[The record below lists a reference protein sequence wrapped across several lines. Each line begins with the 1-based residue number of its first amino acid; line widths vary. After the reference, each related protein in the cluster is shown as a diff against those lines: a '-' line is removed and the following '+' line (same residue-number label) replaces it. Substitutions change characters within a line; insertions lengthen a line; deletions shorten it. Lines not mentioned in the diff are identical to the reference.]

1 MSADPVTGPG
11 PGGDAGT
18 GTGPGAD
25 PGPGRNA
32 DLGAELYIRR
42 RIVDV
47 AARSL
52 CVVMFV
58 LAIVPLLSLLTY
70 VLRQGVG
77 GLSWSFFTEL
87 PKPVGEVGGG
97 MANALAGSAILVGLA
112 CAIGMPV
119 GVLAGVYLAEFGKN
133 RFGNAV
139 RFCADVLSGVPSI
152 AVGVFVYSMIVLTM
166 RRFSALAG
174 GVALGILM
182 LPTVTRTTEELVR
195 LVPDTLR
202 EAALALGVP
211 KWRAILRVVLRT
223 ALPGIATGLMLAVAR
238 AAGETA
244 PLLFTAFNNRFW
256 SASLDK
262 PMASLPVQIYTYAV
276 SPYDDWH
283 RQAWAAALVLVAAV
297 LVLNVAA
304 RLVVYGRTAR

>member
-1 MSADPVTGPG
+1 MSPEPY
-11 PGGDAGT
+11 
-18 GTGPGAD
+18 
-25 PGPGRNA
+25 
-32 DLGAELYIRR
+32 LRR
-42 RIVDV
+42 RVVDTIM
-47 AARSL
+47 RGL
-52 CVVMFV
+52 CALMFV
-58 LAIVPLLSLLTY
+58 LAVIPLLALLSY
-70 VLRQGVG
+70 VLQKGVG

-112 CAIGMPV
+112 SAVGMPV
-119 GVLAGVYLAEFGKN
+119 GILAGVYLAEFGKN
-133 RFGNAV
+133 RFGDAV

-152 AVGVFVYSMIVLTM
+152 TVGVFVYSLLVLSM
-166 RRFSALAG
+166 KRFSALAG
-174 GVALGILM
+174 GIALGILM

-211 KWRAILRVVLRT
+211 KWRATLRVVLRT

-262 PMASLPVQIYTYAV
+262 PMASLPVQIFTYAV
-276 SPYDDWH
+276 SPYEDWH

-304 RLVVYGRTAR
+304 RLLVYGRTAR